1 MPENTGGP
9 RTDGSPPST
18 IGAIIA
24 LATRLTDV
32 VRRENDLLAH
42 ERPVRLEATRVEKE
56 TLSEMFAVEME
67 ALKSRSDTVRHA
79 EAGELAG
86 LKAAVA
92 GFQEVLADHHRALKA
107 AKTITE
113 RLVTAIGNEVARR
126 DRPFGRYNANAE
138 ADSRRSTLARPVTI
152 ALDQMV

>member
-1 MPENTGGP
+1 
-9 RTDGSPPST
+9 
-18 IGAIIA
+18 
-24 LATRLTDV
+24 
-32 VRRENDLLAH
+32 
-42 ERPVRLEATRVEKE
+42 
-56 TLSEMFAVEME
+56 MFAVEME

-126 DRPFGRYNANAE
+126 DRPFGPLQRE
-138 ADSRRSTLARPVTI
+138 RRGPTPGAPRSPGP
-152 ALDQMV
+152 